1 MRKLLYSL
9 LFVVAAAF
17 TACDDYIDLTPKGA
31 VTVDSAYTYYELV
44 LMPNRTYWPTCFALL
59 TDEASVVKAAAA
71 YFPWAVAVPLAGV
84 AAFVWDGV
92 FIGVTATR
100 GMLLSS
106 LVATLVFFVVYVV
119 FRVSLGN
126 HALWM
131 AFVVYL
137 AVRGVVQTALWKRV
151 KKARGVQ

>member
-1 MRKLLYSL
+1 M
-9 LFVVAAAF
+9 
-17 TACDDYIDLTPKGA
+17 
-31 VTVDSAYTYYELV
+31 
-44 LMPNRTYWPTCFALL
+44 
-59 TDEASVVKAAAA
+59 
-71 YFPWAVAVPLAGV
+71 PLAGV

-119 FRVSLGN
+119 FKASLGN

-137 AVRGVVQTALWKRV
+137 AVRGVVQTVLWERV
-151 KKARGVQ
+151 KKARGVL